1 MFLIST
7 LSLLLVKTFGSSQ
20 NNYVEIGE
28 IFRYVIMLKINVTF
42 SPKKGGKMKN
52 LFAASVLIAILS
64 VGNIS
69 VLAQDITIVTPTS
82 EAAEG
87 LDLKAV
93 SELFRDSEN
102 LEEFEKTLNDPEVG
116 INNLDLDENG
126 EVDFIRVVEKVSDDT
141 HVIILQVLL
150 AENEFQDVATIEIEK
165 TNAEAYNMQIH
176 GNEAFYGT
184 GYYAAPAYV
193 HIHTWPIISWIY
205 RPAYSPYRSIF
216 YFGFY
221 PGWYRPFKPVPVT
234 TYRTRTLKVV
244 NKSNFTITKTNRV
257 QSVTKIKYK
266 PRTSTLVTKKTKV
279 TKVGRAQK
287 GSKVTRT
294 AKVRGKT
301 TTVKK
306 GGKKTT
312 TLKGGKK
319 TTVKKGGRKKS
330 GKKKN

>member
-1 MFLIST
+1 MNN
-7 LSLLLVKTFGSSQ
+7 LL
-20 NNYVEIGE
+20 
-28 IFRYVIMLKINVTF
+28 
-42 SPKKGGKMKN
+42 
-52 LFAASVLIAILS
+52 AASVLIVILS
-64 VGNIS
+64 VGNIPVS
-69 VLAQDITIVTPTS
+69 AQDDLAIVTPTS

-126 EVDFIRVVEKVSDDT
+126 EVDFIRVVEEVSEDT

-165 TNAEAYNMQIH
+165 SNAEAYNMQIH
-176 GNEAFYGT
+176 GNEAIYGT
-184 GYYAAPAYV
+184 SYYAAPVYI
-193 HIHTWPIISWIY
+193 HIHTWPMIRWIY
-205 RPAYSPYRSIF
+205 RPAYRPYRSIF
-216 YFGFY
+216 YFGSY

-234 TYRTRTLKVV
+234 IYRTRTFKVV
-244 NKSNFTITKTNRV
+244 NRSNFTFIKTSRV

-279 TKVGRAQK
+279 IKAGTTQK

-294 AKVRGKT
+294 VKVRGKI

-306 GGKKTT
+306 GGKKTIT
-312 TLKGGKK
+312 SKGGEK